1 MYRNRKRRY
10 TVTTK
15 ALYYVLYLIT
25 VPNVLAERE
34 IMTHRIV
41 FEKQENCLYMAHMLK
56 QELDPFARKQQ
67 CQENIEYYREMR
79 IPLPKPEIMQ

>member
-1 MYRNRKRRY
+1 M
-10 TVTTK
+10 TTK

-41 FEKQENCLYMAHMLK
+41 FEKQENCLYMAHKMK
-56 QELDPFARKQQ
+56 QEVDPFARKQQ
-67 CQENIEYYREMR
+67 CQENTEWYKELKA
-79 IPLPKPEIMQ
+79 PLPKPEFMD